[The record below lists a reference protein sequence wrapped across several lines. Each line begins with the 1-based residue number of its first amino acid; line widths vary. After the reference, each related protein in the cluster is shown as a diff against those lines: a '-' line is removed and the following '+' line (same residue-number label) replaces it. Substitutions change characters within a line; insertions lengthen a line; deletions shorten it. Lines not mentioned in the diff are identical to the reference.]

1 MLTNLIQELAIF
13 IPVLL
18 KVIIVGGEE
27 EKGGRKKEEK
37 KHPWHINRDIAPPH
51 ISDINSFT
59 LMLGDV

>member
-18 KVIIVGGEE
+18 KVIIVGGKE
-27 EKGGRKKEEK
+27 EKGGKKKGK
-37 KHPWHINRDIAPPH
+37 KKPCHINRDIAPPH